1 MTLDNTDPKL
11 FAVLVKWLYNTS
23 TLPINFFSKFNLALM
38 AQLWIL
44 GNRFLM
50 IKFQNYI
57 AEIIVYKIDVPPKVD
72 EFYPYIKIAGHYA
85 KGDNPLINIA
95 VHKIV
100 CPDTNIFDHWADHLL
115 RRILSMVAVYLKSRF
130 GNLGSTRQPVFGM
143 SDDFLLSTSP
153 QSSVKMGR
161 QDGRRK
167 VVSFTF

>member
-11 FAVLVKWLYNTS
+11 FAVLVEWLYNTS
-23 TLPINFFSKFNLALM
+23 TLPINFFGEFGLALM

-44 GNRFLM
+44 SDRFLM

-57 AEIIVYKIDVPPKVD
+57 AGIIVYKIDVPPKVD
-72 EFYPYIKIAGHYA
+72 EFDPYVKIAGHYA
-85 KGDNPLINIA
+85 EGDNPLINIT
-95 VHKIV
+95 VHRIV
-100 CPDTNIFDHWADHLL
+100 CLDMNTFDLWADHLQ
-115 RRILSMVAVYLKSRF
+115 RRILSIVAVDLKRRF
-130 GNLGSTRQPVFGM
+130 GNLGSTRQPVFEM